1 MAASRRGGETSLS
14 PSQLGGA
21 SKEKRKQ
28 IGKMVWFRPANTVLR
43 VPYTPCSALAGRVR
57 TEVDE
62 EAKGLKLQLKVVEG
76 GGVPLKRQGSTGQVP
91 PTSYRERPG
100 SLHHHRG

>member
-1 MAASRRGGETSLS
+1 MA
-14 PSQLGGA
+14 
-21 SKEKRKQ
+21 
-28 IGKMVWFRPANTVLR
+28 WFKPANTVLR
-43 VPYTPCSALAGRVR
+43 VPYTPDSALAERVR
-57 TEVDE
+57 AMVDE
-62 EAKGLKLQLKVVEG
+62 EAKRLKLQLKMVEG